1 MQGII
6 FAPARLT
13 ARVLGSVSNNQSTC
27 SWHSQRE
34 NWVSSL
40 FLPLIGARAAVA
52 ERSRGKTA
60 SLSLD
65 THSSYPPLAPRS
77 SLSLS

>member
-40 FLPLIGARAAVA
+40 FSSSDWRQSCCSGAQPRENGLALTRYSLI
-52 ERSRGKTA
+52 
-60 SLSLD
+60 LSA
-65 THSSYPPLAPRS
+65 TNTKIFS
-77 SLSLS
+77 